1 VIAAVLFNFAHCREY
16 GEIFLRTAVMVQAVD
31 EKIPDKGAGYMIRLV
46 AVALAAKWLVDT
58 GKMRAIVIIFA

>member
-1 VIAAVLFNFAHCREY
+1 MI
-16 GEIFLRTAVMVQAVD
+16 QAVD

-58 GKMRAIVIIFA
+58 GKKDEGNRYYIRVRKKRFDTLRQMLEALVEQKKQ